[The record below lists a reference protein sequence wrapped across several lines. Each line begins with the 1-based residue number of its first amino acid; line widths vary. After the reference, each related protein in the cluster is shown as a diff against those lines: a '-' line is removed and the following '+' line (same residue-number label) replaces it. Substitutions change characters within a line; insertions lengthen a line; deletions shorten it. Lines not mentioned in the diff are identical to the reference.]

1 MNITPMTSTP
11 KGVSFMV
18 HRLGS
23 EVGPLKQ
30 VRELLINCFEA
41 IDAYQ
46 MSHPDEN
53 SFKGE
58 VEVCADP
65 YFLKHHKVRKAAF
78 CDNGIGMDLRELR
91 LYFNTLAQSGKRQ
104 SINENFGVGAKISTA
119 AWNPFGVEIRSWKD
133 GRGFLVRI
141 AYDPGTDQYG
151 LEQFS
156 GPDGT
161 YPDYVDLAQIEEN
174 PDDFKSSIIR
184 DHGTMVVLLG
194 NDIRHDTTL
203 APNSPEVTHQ
213 DYWFQLVA
221 NKQFYKIPHG
231 ITLTSKLA
239 SVDGKPH
246 TRTIAGYASVLE
258 EFELK
263 SGSIHLPDAVAYW
276 WILDESRSLELYRKR
291 PYYHAFSGTKKQG
304 HVAAIYRGELFD
316 FTSHDAAIPL
326 LQKFGIL
333 AGYNHV
339 VIYVEPTPALAVTAN
354 LTRTSLVLP
363 DGTSLPWNRWA
374 ENFFN
379 KMPAELA
386 DYVEKNQTVA
396 SKTETEYVREQ
407 ISKYKE
413 FLQVR
418 GHRPARNGT
427 ETGEVDGNDG
437 DSKIG
442 TGKGRGTGQQG
453 DSAAARRP
461 SVHIRKGPGPTVV
474 SDLLL
479 NFTPKWNWVSENE
492 ASHLKSR
499 AAHFEVERN
508 FLEVNQDFSV
518 FQELIEYGLNLIVP
532 EKRDLHRNR
541 AEGIAKQ
548 LYLTQLVWTVMS
560 AMASFRHREGW
571 RGEGFD
577 KLVSDEALTAAVL
590 PRVYLLND
598 MKRYVKGNPN
608 IKRDLQISPT
618 PEEDAA

>member
-18 HRLGS
+18 HRLGT

-41 IDAYQ
+41 VDAYQ
-46 MSHPDEN
+46 LSRPDDKA
-53 SFKGE
+53 FRGQ
-58 VEVCADP
+58 VEVSADP
-65 YFLKHHKVRKAAF
+65 YYLKYDNIRKAAF
-78 CDNGIGMDLRELR
+78 CDNGIGMDLHELR
-91 LYFNTLAQSGKRQ
+91 VYFNTLAQSGKRQ

-119 AWNPFGVEIRSWKD
+119 AWNPYGVEIRSWKD
-133 GRGFLVRI
+133 GHGFLVRI
-141 AYDPGTDQYG
+141 AYDVGTDQYG
-151 LEQFS
+151 LEQFNM
-156 GPDGT
+156 PDGT
-161 YPDYVDLAQIEEN
+161 FPDYLDLSQVEN
-174 PDDFKSSIIR
+174 PEDFKSPIIG

-194 NDIRHDTTL
+194 KDLQHDTTL
-203 APNSPEVTHQ
+203 APESPEVTHK
-213 DYWFQLVA
+213 DYWFQHVA
-221 NKQFYKIPHG
+221 NKQFFKVPHG

-239 SVDGKPH
+239 LVDGKPH
-246 TRTIAGYASVLE
+246 TRTITGYGSVLD
-258 EFELK
+258 EFKLK
-263 SGSIHLPDAVAYW
+263 SGSVQLPDATAYW
-276 WILDESRSLELYRKR
+276 WILDESRSVDLYRKR

-339 VIYVEPTPALAVTAN
+339 VIYAEPTPALAVTAN

-363 DGTSLPWNRWA
+363 DGTDLPWNRWA
-374 ENFFN
+374 GEFYH
-379 KMPAELA
+379 KMPSELA
-386 DYVEKNQTVA
+386 DYVEQNQSVA
-396 SKTETEYVREQ
+396 SKTETEYVKEQ
-407 ISKYKE
+407 INKYKE
-413 FLQVR
+413 FLQIKAY
-418 GHRPARNGT
+418 RPSKNGT
-427 ETGEVDGNDG
+427 EVGEPDGNDG
-437 DSKIG
+437 DSKLS
-442 TGKGRGTGQQG
+442 TGRGRGTGQPT
-453 DSAAARRP
+453 DASVSRRP
-461 SVHIRKGPGPTVV
+461 AVHIKRGVGQTVI

-518 FQELIEYGLNLIVP
+518 FRELVEHGLNLIIP
-532 EKRDLHRNR
+532 EQRETHRNR
-541 AEGIAKQ
+541 AETIAKQ

-560 AMASFRHREGW
+560 AMASFRHKEGW

-608 IKRDLQISPT
+608 IKRDLQTTPPT
-618 PEEDAA
+618 EEDAA

>member
-18 HRLGS
+18 HRLGT

-46 MSHPDEN
+46 VSHPDDK
-53 SFKGE
+53 SFEGQ
-58 VEVCADP
+58 VDVCPDP
-65 YFLKHHKVRKAAF
+65 YYMKNDNVRKAAF
-78 CDNGIGMDLRELR
+78 CDNGIGMDLHELR
-91 LYFNTLAQSGKRQ
+91 VYFNTLAQSGKRQ
-104 SINENFGVGAKISTA
+104 SISENFGVGAKISTA
-119 AWNPFGVEIRSWKD
+119 AWNPYGVEIRSWKD

-141 AYDPGTDQYG
+141 AHDARTDQYG

-156 GPDGT
+156 MPDGT
-161 YPDYVDLAQIEEN
+161 YPDYLELAQVEN
-174 PDDFKSSIIR
+174 PEDFKSPIIG
-184 DHGTMVVLLG
+184 DHGTMVILLG
-194 NDIRHDTTL
+194 RERQHDTTL
-203 APNSPEVTHQ
+203 APESPEVTHK
-213 DYWFQLVA
+213 DYWFQHVA
-221 NKQFYKIPHG
+221 NKQFFEIPHG

-239 SVDGKPH
+239 LVDGKPH
-246 TRTIAGYASVLE
+246 TRTITGYRAVLD
-258 EFELK
+258 EFKLK
-263 SGSIHLPDAVAYW
+263 SNQVELQDATAYW
-276 WILDESRSLELYRKR
+276 WILDEARSVDLYRRR

-363 DGTSLPWNRWA
+363 DGTNLPWSKWA
-374 ENFFN
+374 GEFYNN
-379 KMPAELA
+379 MPQELA
-386 DYVEKNQTVA
+386 DYVERHQSVA
-396 SKTETEYVREQ
+396 SKTEMEYVKEQ
-407 ISKYKE
+407 INKYKE
-413 FLQVR
+413 FLQIKAY
-418 GHRPARNGT
+418 RPSKNGT
-427 ETGEVDGNDG
+427 ETGEADGNDG
-437 DSKIG
+437 DAKLG
-442 TGKGRGTGQQG
+442 TGKGRGSGHQADT
-453 DSAAARRP
+453 SAARRP
-461 SVHIRKGPGPTVV
+461 SIHIKRGVGQTAV

-518 FQELIEYGLNLIVP
+518 FRELVEYGLDLVVP
-532 EKRDLHRNR
+532 EQREHHRVR
-541 AEGIAKQ
+541 AEAIAKQ

-577 KLVSDEALTAAVL
+577 KLVSDEALTASVL

-608 IKRDLQISPT
+608 IKRDLRTAPPT
-618 PEEDAA
+618 EEDTA